1 MSTKTVQGKLWS
13 IAPQYWAQH
22 FEPWFAPMYKTVLKQ
37 LQLIDGELLNG
48 RLVIGYFLK

>member
-22 FEPWFAPMYKTVLKQ
+22 FEPWFAPMYRTVMKQ
-37 LQLIDGELLNG
+37 LQLIEGELLQCEMF
-48 RLVIGYFLK
+48 VY